1 MNANDTLPSLADSFH
16 SDMEREK
23 DTNYNNGGGGGG
35 GGERDLGNGGS
46 RNGWGGREW
55 KSREAPGT
63 AKKERPAGVRPGEF
77 IRASKRRREV

>member
-23 DTNYNNGGGGGG
+23 DGHFNN
-35 GGERDLGNGGS
+35 DLGIGGS

-55 KSREAPGT
+55 ESREAPGT
-63 AKKERPAGVRPGEF
+63 AKKERPTGE
-77 IRASKRRREV
+77 